1 MFPRLSKCFSFTASR
16 DWLYRQSFS
25 VAGLRAVVS
34 DLGDGTVMHCW
45 VPKIHDRSKPS
56 LVLIHGFGANA
67 MWQYGDHLRN
77 FVAHF
82 NVYVPDLLFFG
93 DSFTSRPERTE
104 SFQAVCLRK
113 LMEFHGVHR
122 MSLVGI
128 SYGGFVAYSLAA
140 QFPEKVEKLALCC
153 TGVCLEEIDMKNGLF
168 KVSDLDEAAS
178 ILMPQTPEKLRELMR
193 LSFVRPARGVPTWF
207 LADFIQ
213 VMCTRCVD
221 EKRELLEAILKGRK
235 LSNLPKIQ
243 QNTLIIW
250 GEQDQVFPLELG
262 HRLQRHI
269 GESAHIVVIKNA
281 GHAVN
286 LEKSKEF
293 ARHLKSFLVG
303 PKTCSSSPSLSFSFR
318 WTNSEGHS

>member
-1 MFPRLSKCFSFTASR
+1 MFPRLAKCFSFTASR

-25 VAGLRAVVS
+25 AAGLRAAVT

-45 VPKIHDRSKPS
+45 VPKIQDTTKPS

-77 FVAHF
+77 FVGNF

-93 DSFTSRPERTE
+93 ESYSSRPERTE

-113 LMEFHGVHR
+113 LMEVHGVQR
-122 MSLVGI
+122 MNMVGI
-128 SYGGFVAYSLAA
+128 SYGGFVAYSFAA
-140 QFPEKVEKLALCC
+140 QFPDDVDKLALCC

-193 LSFVRPARGVPTWF
+193 MSFVRPARGVPSWF
-207 LADFIQ
+207 LADFIDI
-213 VMCTRCVD
+213 MCTNCIE
-221 EKRELLEAILKGRK
+221 EKKGLLEAILKGRK

-243 QNTLIIW
+243 QQTLIVW
-250 GEQDQVFPLELG
+250 GEQDQIFPMELG
-262 HRLQRHI
+262 HRLKRHI
-269 GESAHIVVIKNA
+269 GESAQIVVIKNA

-293 ARHLKSFLVG
+293 SKHLKSFLVG
-303 PKTCSSSPSLSFSFR
+303 PKSCSSSPSLSFGSFK
-318 WTNSEGHS
+318 W